1 MIRYKKKILI
11 FILALLSSNL
21 LIGCTPNKTYQT
33 AADSKYAYQEKDYN
47 DSFQNLSKLLNV
59 DKTELESKLTLKNGN
74 DTLKLVPAMNTSKD
88 LDFYK
93 SLVVYGDE
101 EYTKLYFQNKKM
113 KNEQQAKNYYNSNM
127 KDMWKKSPPNSL
139 FFLISLNNE
148 RVGIIS
154 TSTLTSSDEI
164 TIGYVTEQSKANKGI
179 ATNSLKIMVQ
189 LLKYMKDNS
198 IYNYSKLALW
208 IFDENTGSIKV
219 AEKNGFKL
227 SEKNEA
233 KQLSKYTLKI

>member
-1 MIRYKKKILI
+1 MRYKKKIII
-11 FILALLSSNL
+11 FILALLSTNL
-21 LIGCTPNKTYQT
+21 LMGCTSNESYQT
-33 AADSKYAYQEKDYN
+33 VPDSKYSYQEKDCN
-47 DSFQNLSKLLNV
+47 DAFQSLSKLLSL
-59 DKTELESKLTLKNGN
+59 DKTDLENNLTLKNNG
-74 DTLKLVPAMNTSKD
+74 DTFKLVPATDTSKD

-113 KNEQQAKNYYNSNM
+113 KSDQQAKNYYNSYM

-139 FFLISLNNE
+139 FFLMSLNNE

-219 AEKNGFKL
+219 AEKNGFEL

>member
-1 MIRYKKKILI
+1 M
-11 FILALLSSNL
+11 
-21 LIGCTPNKTYQT
+21 
-33 AADSKYAYQEKDYN
+33 
-47 DSFQNLSKLLNV
+47 
-59 DKTELESKLTLKNGN
+59 
-74 DTLKLVPAMNTSKD
+74 
-88 LDFYK
+88 K
-93 SLVVYGDE
+93 SD
-101 EYTKLYFQNKKM
+101 
-113 KNEQQAKNYYNSNM
+113 QQAKNYYNSYM

-139 FFLISLNNE
+139 FFLMSLNSE